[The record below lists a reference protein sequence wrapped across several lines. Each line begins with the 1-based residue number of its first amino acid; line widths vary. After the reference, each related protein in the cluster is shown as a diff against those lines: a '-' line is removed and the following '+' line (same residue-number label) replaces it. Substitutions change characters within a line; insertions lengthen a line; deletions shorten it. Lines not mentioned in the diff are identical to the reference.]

1 MIPVNAVTGGHSSR
15 GPGPN
20 SSSDP
25 GPAAVRRAWAASV
38 PLSNHVI
45 LTEPAAGPGP
55 PRHPAPPVPGPAA
68 EARFPGPGSV
78 TSLGSGGPSDSVT
91 QSGSPGPA
99 DPGAGHWQHQPGW

>member
-45 LTEPAAGPGP
+45 LSP
-55 PRHPAPPVPGPAA
+55 PRAQGRRGTVPGPAA

-99 DPGAGHWQHQPGW
+99 DPGPGHWQHQPGW